1 MKCKNFKEKALTT
14 PSQKKRS
21 KPLKLASVFFR
32 FLAFC
37 VSQITFLKE
46 RLNYSYFFL
55 YLSSAFRTIRIKANA
70 RYSAVLC
77 FFLYVFIHYL
87 NFLTF

>member
-1 MKCKNFKEKALTT
+1 MYL
-14 PSQKKRS
+14 
-21 KPLKLASVFFR
+21 FR

-55 YLSSAFRTIRIKANA
+55 YLSSAFE
-70 RYSAVLC
+70 L
-77 FFLYVFIHYL
+77 HE
-87 NFLTF
+87 